1 MIGFGDDDGQLRA
14 EVVAALREA
23 VAAHERGTFREICE
37 AYDRLVRRAE
47 QSTDV
52 DPDLRVAIEFLDG
65 WHDSSNHDW
74 QFYEPLGQPDW
85 PRLSL
90 SLAASL
96 EAGEPIDEGVKERFA
111 FAPRR
116 GLWSRI
122 REIFRRSA

>member
-1 MIGFGDDDGQLRA
+1 MIGFGDDERQPATGSGHGLAASGDGSRMRRLEEIGEAFDRL
-14 EVVAALREA
+14 ALRSQQLS
-23 VAAHERGTFREICE
+23 
-37 AYDRLVRRAE
+37 DL
-47 QSTDV
+47 

-65 WHDSSNHDW
+65 WYDSSNHGW
-74 QFYEPLGQPDW
+74 QFYEPLGQYDW

-96 EAGEPIDEGVKERFA
+96 EADEPIDEAVKQRFT

-122 REIFRRSA
+122 REVFRGSA